1 MITLRQA
8 VAGLA
13 LVVGASIVLATLGRL
28 VLHERRAGAWPAEPA
43 ARTGSWMDGI
53 GGPVLLLLITL
64 AGAWLRVFEI
74 DLKTLTHTEGM
85 LPNLAWPPFA
95 WPPPRHS
102 FYDTFWWHYHSELH
116 PPAHYLMLWGW
127 TKAFGTSLVSLRL
140 PSALFGVG
148 SILVSYRIG
157 TFLHHRTV
165 GLLAAAFV
173 AFNGFHIF
181 NSQYAR
187 VYMMVTFLALLSTLA
202 LLHVMRG
209 GQYRRRW
216 EATYVLSAWLA
227 IYTQSLFW
235 IVLAIQIAW
244 IAIQMGRTAPLI
256 RRVLG
261 LQALV
266 VMLGSAA
273 LAHQIYQGATTG
285 YPGPSPGF
293 VIDYLLLGFAFQ
305 PDVLSIP
312 QRSLPPV
319 VYWSFAALAI
329 LLVGVGTV
337 ASTRASAGP
346 IPTDSEGDAAPGR
359 TSIRDGFDL
368 PRGTMLTVA
377 IGSTLVTLGFVILA
391 LQRRTEMALTVLV
404 PVLALGLPY
413 LYGSVRSRLP
423 RLAAAR
429 RLRPLA
435 IALSRP
441 GWLITLLAFL
451 PTIAL
456 VLLAFRAS
464 VLNERGLQ
472 IFASY
477 VLILAAAGTWV
488 VGRSRLVGV
497 PLALS
502 LIALHV
508 GSFTHWRHYPNESR
522 DYRTLAEQMNE
533 RMQPR
538 DLVFVVPRENA
549 ITPLYYYLDGWGYTY
564 VPGDYAEA
572 VAANPEAGVWLVFFE
587 SYGWGPFRTTSHEML
602 DALAGFE
609 LETQVE
615 ALRARAKL
623 YRRAAD

>member
-1 MITLRQA
+1 MITPRQA

-13 LVVGASIVLATLGRL
+13 LVVGASLVLAALIRL
-28 VLHERRAGAWPAEPA
+28 VLHERRAGMRPVEPA
-43 ARTGSWMDGI
+43 ARNGSWVDGI
-53 GGPVLLLLITL
+53 GGTVLLLMITL

-95 WPPPRHS
+95 WPPPRLS

-116 PPAHYLMLWGW
+116 PPAHYLLLWGW
-127 TKAFGTSLVSLRL
+127 TKAFGTSLVNLRL

-209 GQYRRRW
+209 GRHRRRW
-216 EATYVLSAWLA
+216 EAAYVLSTWLA
-227 IYTQSLFW
+227 IYTQSFFW
-235 IVLAIQIAW
+235 IVFAIQIAW

-273 LAHQIYQGATTG
+273 LAHQVYQGATTG

-293 VIDYLLLGFAFQ
+293 VVDYLLLGFALQ
-305 PDVLSIP
+305 ADVLSIP
-312 QRSLPPV
+312 QRSLPPAA
-319 VYWSFAALAI
+319 YWSFAALAI

-337 ASTRASAGP
+337 ASTRASADPMPAG
-346 IPTDSEGDAAPGR
+346 SEGDAAAGR
-359 TSIRDGFDL
+359 PSIGFDL
-368 PRGTMLTVA
+368 PRGSLLTIA

-391 LQRRTEMALTVLV
+391 LQRRAEMAVTVAV
-404 PVLALGLPY
+404 PLSALGLPY
-413 LYGSVRSRLP
+413 LYGILRSRLP
-423 RLAAAR
+423 RLAAAE

-435 IALSRP
+435 VALGRP

-464 VLNERGLQ
+464 VLNERGFQ

-488 VGRSRLVGV
+488 VGRSRLARV

-502 LIALHV
+502 LIALHI

-522 DYRTLAEQMNE
+522 DYRALAEQMNE
-533 RMQPR
+533 RMQTR

-549 ITPLYYYLDGWGYTY
+549 ITPLYYYLDGRGYTY
-564 VPGDYAEA
+564 VPEDYAEA
-572 VAANPEAGVWLVFFE
+572 VAVNPDARVWLVFFE
-587 SYGWGPFRTTSHEML
+587 SYGWGPFRTTSDEML

-615 ALRARAKL
+615 ALRARAEL